1 MRSIHDP
8 WEITQDKPSP
18 YEPIK
23 FPQENIIP
31 YVGDPEGYVK
41 YINKYTPQAVH
52 RYDETYNM
60 PGRYTHAEI
69 INDVVWVIFTPE
81 KLGGKYW
88 VILPK

>member
-1 MRSIHDP
+1 MRSILDS
-8 WEITQDKPSP
+8 WEITQDRPSP

-23 FPQENIIP
+23 LQQKNLTPFKTGEEYI
-31 YVGDPEGYVK
+31 K
-41 YINKYTPQAVH
+41 YINKCKPQAIH

-69 INDVVWVIFTPE
+69 VNDVVWIIFTPE

-88 VILPK
+88 VSLAK

>member
-23 FPQENIIP
+23 FQQEKLFP
-31 YVGDPEGYVK
+31 YRTAKEYVK

-69 INDVVWVIFTPE
+69 VNNVVWVIFTPE

-88 VILPK
+88 VSLA